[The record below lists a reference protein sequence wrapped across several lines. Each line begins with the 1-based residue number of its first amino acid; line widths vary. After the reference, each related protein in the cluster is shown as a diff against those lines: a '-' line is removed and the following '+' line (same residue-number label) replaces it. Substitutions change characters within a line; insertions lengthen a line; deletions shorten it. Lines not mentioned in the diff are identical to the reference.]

1 MPRKKTENPRKY
13 HIDTRLTLEE
23 YEKIK
28 FKAKSTGVS
37 ASEYLRSIGIG
48 YPLTSKVDQLAID
61 QLLRAKADLGR
72 LGGLFKLW
80 LTSNEDYK
88 EAAQIGSRNYENID
102 KLVSDIEK
110 KEEELINIAKE
121 LLLRLK
127 L

>member
-1 MPRKKTENPRKY
+1 MARKKTENPRKY

-23 YEKIK
+23 YETIK

-37 ASEYLRSIGIG
+37 ASEYLRSVGIG
-48 YPLTSKVDQLAID
+48 YPLASKVDQLAID

-102 KLVSDIEK
+102 KLVSDIEEYEK
-110 KEEELINIAKE
+110 KLVDIAKQM
-121 LLLRLK
+121 LLSIK
-127 L
+127 